1 MAQPAQKNDQFKMN
15 TNPTRSRVSIF
26 NIPIVWFAVITAL
39 ALVAMY
45 TDNLPTGIIGGLL
58 IMMVLGELFGW
69 IGDHTPILRSYLGGG
84 AILAIFG
91 SAFMV
96 YANLIPDQ
104 TVTLITDFMKSGGF
118 LNFYIAALITGS
130 ILGMNSETLKN
141 AGVKF
146 ALPLLA
152 AVAGSIILAG
162 FVGLVIGFGFK
173 DAILV
178 IAMPIMGGGMGAGAI
193 PMSQVYS
200 EILGNDPSY
209 YISILVPA
217 LALGN
222 VIAIIFAGLLN
233 MLGNKFPSLTGNGQ
247 LMAGFDVENKKI
259 TYNIG
264 EMGIGVL
271 AALTFYIIGQMLG
284 NFIPLH
290 PYALMIISV
299 AVFKLAGWLPPI
311 IESGANQWYQFVAKN
326 WTLALLILSLI
337 HI

>member
-178 IAMPIMGGGMGAGAI
+178 IAMPIMGGRYGSRCN
-193 PMSQVYS
+193 PY
-200 EILGNDPSY
+200 
-209 YISILVPA
+209 VP
-217 LALGN
+217 
-222 VIAIIFAGLLN
+222 GLLRN
-233 MLGNKFPSLTGNGQ
+233 LG
-247 LMAGFDVENKKI
+247 
-259 TYNIG
+259 
-264 EMGIGVL
+264 
-271 AALTFYIIGQMLG
+271 
-284 NFIPLH
+284 
-290 PYALMIISV
+290 
-299 AVFKLAGWLPPI
+299 
-311 IESGANQWYQFVAKN
+311 
-326 WTLALLILSLI
+326 
-337 HI
+337 